1 MKKLIIGFALIAS
14 IVSTTTV
21 FAKQC
26 EDVKTAAHQETT
38 QPECTVHSDGT
49 ASC

>member
-26 EDVKTAAHQETT
+26 EGIKPVTQEVT
-38 QPECTVHSDGT
+38 QEECMIHSDGT
-49 ASC
+49 VSC

>member
-1 MKKLIIGFALIAS
+1 MKKLIIGFALIVS

-26 EDVKTAAHQETT
+26 DSGVKTVVQETT
-38 QPECTVHSDGT
+38 QPECQAHSDGT
-49 ASC
+49 VSC

>member
-26 EDVKTAAHQETT
+26 DGIKTVTQEVA
-38 QPECTVHSDGT
+38 QQECVVHSDGT
-49 ASC
+49 VSC

>member
-14 IVSTTTV
+14 IVGTTNV

-26 EDVKTAAHQETT
+26 EGIKTVTQEVT

-49 ASC
+49 VSC